1 MFSEDSYQGGDE
13 AEPRETNEQPLF
25 DKSPLILCG
34 KTVPGNSNLKARKS
48 VAFCFYKLKAK

>member
-34 KTVPGNSNLKARKS
+34 KTVPGNSNLKAQH
-48 VAFCFYKLKAK
+48 KALC